1 MAPVGFCRS
10 GNPCYIFNKLIMNSN
25 LKGIILAAGKG
36 TRLLP
41 ATLAASKPLLPLY
54 DKPMIY
60 YSLETLIRLGIRDIL
75 FIVSQ
80 DDLKTFKNI
89 FGTGDQL
96 GLNFSYLV
104 QPIQRGISDAYLI
117 AENFVKGSS
126 SVLALCDNLFIG
138 KDYFYHANQAL
149 KKMQESGSC
158 VFGLEVP
165 DPEKFAVVE
174 FDKEGK
180 VVGVEEKPTK
190 PKTNTIIPGLFFFD
204 SKSIEFAKN
213 IKPSN
218 RGELEI
224 CDLYLQYLKI
234 NQFNIEMLDK
244 SIQWF
249 DAGSADSLLEASNAL
264 KNYSQN
270 SQNYLGYYE
279 IASYEMKFSSEEQLQ
294 KIGNSLKS
302 SQYGQNILSYLAK
315 I

>member
-1 MAPVGFCRS
+1 
-10 GNPCYIFNKLIMNSN
+10 MNSN

-36 TRLLP
+36 TRLMP
-41 ATLAASKPLLPLY
+41 ATLSASKPLLPLY

-60 YSLETLIRLGIRDIL
+60 YPLETLIRLGIKDIL
-75 FIVSQ
+75 FIVQ
-80 DDLKTFKNI
+80 EEDLKIFKNI

-174 FDKEGK
+174 FDKQGK
-180 VVGVEEKPTK
+180 VVGVEEKPTR

-204 SKSIEFAKN
+204 SKSTEFAKN
-213 IKPSN
+213 IKPSR

-234 NQFNIEMLDK
+234 AQFSIEMLDK

-264 KNYSQN
+264 KKYSQ
-270 SQNYLGYYE
+270 SSKNYLGYYE
-279 IASYEMKFSSEEQLQ
+279 IASYEMKFSSKEQLQ
-294 KIGNSLKS
+294 KVGNSLKP
-302 SQYGQNILSYLAK
+302 SQYGQNILSYLAN